1 MAGQIQF
8 SPTSWVTNGNKLSAT
23 GDDLASAAQSFI
35 SSVSDASVFGGNDLV
50 GGTAGMIYGLMV
62 QRLGGCLDTLA
73 EGFSAH
79 GNMVT
84 QAGQAYAELESSQV
98 DQATSIEG
106 ML

>member
-1 MAGQIQF
+1 
-8 SPTSWVTNGNKLSAT
+8 
-23 GDDLASAAQSFI
+23 
-35 SSVSDASVFGGNDLV
+35 
-50 GGTAGMIYGLMV
+50 MIYGLMV

-79 GNMVT
+79 GGMVT